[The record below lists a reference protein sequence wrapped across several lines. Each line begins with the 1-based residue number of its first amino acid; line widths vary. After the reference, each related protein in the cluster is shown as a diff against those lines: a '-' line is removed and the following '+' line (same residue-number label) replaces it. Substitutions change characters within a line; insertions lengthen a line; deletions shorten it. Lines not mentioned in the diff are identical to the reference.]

1 MGFDFGS
8 ALSGGLSGWMT
19 TGNPFVGLGVGVLS
33 GFAGGKKKKAEEERQ
48 KALAQSGQTS
58 PEMKKLI
65 GMYKDT
71 AEGRNLLGPS
81 MYKQAKAD
89 ISSGMNAAL
98 AGQRGLSRGMA
109 ARSSAQAAAAMG
121 RGAAFDS
128 AKLAASER
136 DTARANLG
144 SLLSGRDAAARQ
156 GQAAAAEAKYGYD
169 VERSQML
176 GKSITAGLQSPFMQ
190 GKLAEWNAPKKKKGI
205 YGEHQPSMS
214 L

>member
-8 ALSGGLSGWMT
+8 ALSGGLSGFMM
-19 TGNPFVGLGVGVLS
+19 TGNPFVGLGMGVL
-33 GFAGGKKKKAEEERQ
+33 GGIAGGKKKKAEEERQ
-48 KALAQSGQTS
+48 KALSQYGQTS
-58 PEMKKLI
+58 PEMKNLI
-65 GMYKDT
+65 SMYKDT

-81 MYKQAKAD
+81 MYKQARAD

-109 ARSSAQAAAAMG
+109 ARSSAQAAATMG

-144 SLLSGRDAAARQ
+144 SLLSGRDANIRA
-156 GQAAAAEAKYGYD
+156 GQLSAAEAKYDYD

-190 GKLAEWNAPKKKKGI
+190 GKLNQWNKKKSI
-205 YGEHQPSMS
+205 YGEHAPSMS
-214 L
+214 LS